1 MRSKFTILFFALFV
15 VAALVTQ
22 AQTNYY
28 IMKSRGITDDYVFTN
43 QGSLIIQGTTQGV
56 KDALSA
62 EQPLPFKF
70 SFYGKNYWTYRA
82 SNNGYIT
89 FDVDT
94 YVNFPNNTNL
104 PDTKAPKS
112 AIFGFWDELMIV
124 QQDQT
129 GRYNV
134 SSWTYGEA
142 PNRVHVIQ
150 WFQLR
155 KDLETSSL
163 HTFAIRLYESG
174 KFDVV
179 FNLYFKGSG
188 IPSTTTGTIGCQNED
203 GTKGIAVSGSPNIPF
218 PTDITTGDKE
228 TFIVYEF
235 NYGVQQKYDVACLSL
250 DLPKYVK
257 NNTSVPIKG
266 KLRNLGSE
274 TITNLKLNY
283 TIDDGLVVS
292 RQITGLNLESGDIYQ
307 FTHPTPWIVPAEE
320 KNYTIEVWCTELNG
334 QKDMNESN
342 DKAKT
347 TVAASSSMTVRKPL
361 FEVFTSS
368 TCPPCK
374 PGNEKLDGILQQFP
388 NKWTIVRYQ
397 YHFPGLGDPYCTAE
411 CLDRGT
417 YYGGI
422 NSVPRLMIDGKW
434 NGNPG
439 SMTADIFNQFYNEP
453 CFVTIKGQ
461 VKIEGKSL
469 DLTGSVETG
478 NDLSG
483 TQTLFLAVV
492 EKTTKLNVT
501 TNGET
506 EFHYVLKKML
516 PDANGIRVGTLKKG
530 KSFDFAQKFTFPGNY
545 RLPLNTA
552 DSIRLGSEHSVE
564 EFNDLTVV
572 MWLQSDQTKEI
583 YQSEF
588 SEVITSV
595 EDYQN
600 SFLVN
605 LYPNPVA
612 TRGEIRFNLEE
623 SALVSFQI
631 IDNLGQIV
639 YSKNPA
645 IFSNGIHTVPFDA
658 ITINSG
664 VYHMNLHI
672 GDKIITRKFVK
683 L

>member
-1 MRSKFTILFFALFV
+1 MRSRFTHIFIVLFV
-15 VAALVTQ
+15 LFAYIGT

-28 IMKSRGITDDYVFTN
+28 IMKSRGISDDYEFT
-43 QGSLIIQGTTQGV
+43 SQGTLLIKGNAQGV

-70 SFYGKNYWTYRA
+70 TLYGKGYWTYRA

-94 YVNFPNNTNL
+94 YINFPNNTNL

-112 AIFGFWDELMIV
+112 AIFGFWDALTLV
-124 QQDQT
+124 APDQNY
-129 GRYNV
+129 RYEV
-134 SSWTYGEA
+134 VAWTYGDA

-150 WFQLR
+150 WFQIR

-188 IPSTTTGTIGCQNED
+188 IESTTTGTIGCQNED
-203 GTKGIAVSGSPNIPF
+203 GTKGIAVNGSPNIAF
-218 PTDITTGDKE
+218 PTDITSGDKSS
-228 TFIVYEF
+228 FIVYEF
-235 NYGVQQKYDVACLSL
+235 NYGTQPNYDVTTISL

-257 NNTSVPIKG
+257 NNTQVPITG

-274 TITNLKLNY
+274 TIKNLKLNY

-292 RQITGLNLESGDIYQ
+292 RQITDLNIESGEIYT
-307 FTHPTPWIVPAEE
+307 FTHPTPWTVPATE
-320 KNYTIEVWCTELNG
+320 KNYTIEAWASDING
-334 QKDMNESN
+334 QKDEN
-342 DKAKT
+342 DKNDKVKA
-347 TVAASSSMTVRKPL
+347 TVTASSSMVTRKPL

-374 PGNEKLDGILQQFP
+374 PGNEKLTSVLNQYP
-388 NKWTIVRYQ
+388 NKWTVVKYQ
-397 YHFPGLGDPYCTAE
+397 YYFPGVGDPYCTAE

-422 NSVPRLMIDGKW
+422 NSVPRLQIDGQW
-434 NGNPG
+434 NDNPN
-439 SMTADIFNQFYNEP
+439 SMTTDLFNQFYNQP

-461 VKIEGKSL
+461 AKIEGQTV
-469 DLTGSVETG
+469 DLSGSVESG
-478 NDLSG
+478 IDLTG

-492 EKTTKLNVT
+492 EKTTVKNVA

-506 EFHYVLKKML
+506 EFQYVMKKML
-516 PDANGIRVGTLKKG
+516 PNANGTNVGTMIKG
-530 KSFDFAQKFTFPGNY
+530 KPYSFSQKFTFPGTY
-545 RLPLNTA
+545 RLPVNTA
-552 DSIRLGSEHSVE
+552 DSIKIYSEHSVE

-572 MWLQSDQTKEI
+572 MWLQNDQTKEI

-588 SEVITSV
+588 SQVITSV
-595 EDYQN
+595 DDYSN
-600 SFLVN
+600 TFLVN
-605 LYPNPVA
+605 LYPNPVTTA
-612 TRGEIRFNLEE
+612 GTIRFNLDIPE
-623 SALVSFQI
+623 LVSFNI
-631 IDNLGQIV
+631 VNNLGQIV
-639 YSKNPA
+639 YS
-645 IFSNGIHTVPFDA
+645 SNASLLTPGTHTIDFDA
-658 ITINSG
+658 TTLWSG
-664 VYHMNLHI
+664 AYYMNLFI
-672 GDKIITRKFVK
+672 GDKVITRTFIK
-683 L
+683 